1 MSMRSLRWLGAMMSL
16 SQILKERSESKS
28 QKSNALC
35 RLTSSLALI
44 SFGEKGFAGSRKR
57 RKNLI
62 ISFELAEWLCLT
74 DS

>member
-1 MSMRSLRWLGAMMSL
+1 MSMRSLRWHGVMMSL

-44 SFGEKGFAGSRKR
+44 SFGEKGFAGSKKRKR
-57 RKNLI
+57 NLI
-62 ISFELAEWLCLT
+62 ISFELAE
-74 DS
+74 

>member
-1 MSMRSLRWLGAMMSL
+1 MSL

-28 QKSNALC
+28 QKLNALC

-44 SFGEKGFAGSRKR
+44 NFGEKGFAGSRKK

-62 ISFELAEWLCLT
+62 ISFELAE
-74 DS
+74 

>member
-1 MSMRSLRWLGAMMSL
+1 MSMRSLRWHGVMMSL

-44 SFGEKGFAGSRKR
+44 SFGENGFAGSRKR

-62 ISFELAEWLCLT
+62 ISFELAE
-74 DS
+74 

>member
-1 MSMRSLRWLGAMMSL
+1 MINVNEVIEMAWSDDVTFSD
-16 SQILKERSESKS
+16 IEREVGIKS

-62 ISFELAEWLCLT
+62 ISFELAE
-74 DS
+74 